1 MEIITDRHCV
11 HHYPTLVVIKLLI
24 TGHLPQRYLRL
35 LAIFHIIDA
44 VYIASGRPKTQCHL
58 LVRIWLWRN
67 PEILVLI
74 CKQRRPVYHFQYFWF
89 HSMFI
94 LTFYFTF
101 GGHSTIKN
109 PSLQASLHRTSDL
122 LTPLIPDCSALRGI
136 IYILSNF
143 CLEYK
148 HNSPLQLFSPYFGT
162 ANGYCTRVGIFWTEN
177 AV

>member
-1 MEIITDRHCV
+1 MEIITDRHCI
-11 HHYPTLVVIKLLI
+11 HQYPTLVVIKLLI
-24 TGHLPQRYLRL
+24 TGHLPQRFLRL

-89 HSMFI
+89 HFMFT

-101 GGHSTIKN
+101 LT
-109 PSLQASLHRTSDL
+109 HR
-122 LTPLIPDCSALRGI
+122 AI

-148 HNSPLQLFSPYFGT
+148 HNSPLQPFLCRIFTLFLDSKRASGVAGSFRRRYFVSYG
-162 ANGYCTRVGIFWTEN
+162 V
-177 AV
+177 